1 MRLNDTIPG
10 LPAWPFIEA
19 SADGREVVVHARHV
33 SLERWRFTKWLF
45 RIAGVWSLWA
55 ICSHTYKTQPQTLI
69 IMPVIVF
76 VAYAILANGLPTV
89 RLVTWLFFR
98 SHTKVRFTAQSITF
112 NGRQYAVVPG
122 VEIVFRALRPTLLPN
137 QQPRAQ
143 QASATSYQLEFRT
156 VEMIYGLRPV
166 PITSIADEERAGQFA
181 IALQL
186 ALNLVTNQQSW
197 ASRAFAASSGRMAEE
212 LPE

>member
-1 MRLNDTIPG
+1 MRLNDSIPG
-10 LPAWPFIEA
+10 LPAWPFMEA
-19 SADGREVVVHARHV
+19 SADGREVMVHARHV

-45 RIAGVWSLWA
+45 RIGGVWSLWA
-55 ICSHTYKTQPQTLI
+55 LCSHTYETQPKTLI
-69 IMPVIVF
+69 IMPLIVF

-89 RLVTWLFFR
+89 KLVTWLFFR
-98 SHTKVRFTAQSITF
+98 RHTRVRFTAQSITVD
-112 NGRQYAVVPG
+112 GRQYAIVPG
-122 VEIVFRALRPTLLPN
+122 VEIEFRALRPTLAPHR
-137 QQPRAQ
+137 QHRAEQ
-143 QASATSYQLEFRT
+143 TNAARYQLEFRT
-156 VEMIYGLRPV
+156 VEMIYGMRLV

-197 ASRAFAASSGRMAEE
+197 ASRAFAASSDRMAEE